1 MSDLISIN
9 EAMRRGFSKL
19 RLDKWANPDDY
30 MEFYIYEDPAT
41 HEKSPGPW
49 VKLWSPVNEVAGNK
63 NPHMM
68 LILELGDLNDPCWRP
83 LPKSL
88 ERAQK

>member
-1 MSDLISIN
+1 MTFTTQSGKEYAVGERVRATS
-9 EAMRRGFSKL
+9 A
-19 RLDKWANPDDY
+19 ANPDDY

-41 HEKSPGPW
+41 HEKSAGPW
-49 VKLWSPVNEVAGNK
+49 VKLWSPVNEIVGNK